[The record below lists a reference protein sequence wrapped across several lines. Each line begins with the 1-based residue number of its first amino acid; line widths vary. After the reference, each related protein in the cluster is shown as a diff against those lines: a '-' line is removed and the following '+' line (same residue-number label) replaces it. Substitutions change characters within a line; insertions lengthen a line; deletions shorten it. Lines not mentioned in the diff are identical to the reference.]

1 MSQPP
6 DNPKIY
12 HIVHEDCLPLII
24 KAGSLWC
31 DEAVT
36 QGKEGGTKIGIDDIK
51 QRRLTAPLKNHPG
64 LRVGQCVPF
73 YFCPRSVMLNTIHN
87 KSSDLAYK
95 GGQEPVVHLEAQLRE
110 VVTWADLSSQKWA
123 FTTSNAGG
131 NDFED
136 YNDLSQ
142 LDQIDWEAV
151 RAKWWA
157 RKTERNSKQAEFLLE
172 YALPWEW
179 VSHIGVQTQE
189 TYNKVMAH
197 LQAYDA

>member
-1 MSQPP
+1 
-6 DNPKIY
+6 
-12 HIVHEDCLPLII
+12 
-24 KAGSLWC
+24 
-31 DEAVT
+31 
-36 QGKEGGTKIGIDDIK
+36 
-51 QRRLTAPLKNHPG
+51 
-64 LRVGQCVPF
+64 
-73 YFCPRSVMLNTIHN
+73 MLNAIYN
-87 KSSDLAYK
+87 GSPGLAYK
-95 GGQEPVVHLEAQLRE
+95 GGQEPIVHLEADLRE
-110 VVTWADLSSQKWA
+110 VVTWADLSSRKWA

-157 RKTERNSKQAEFLLE
+157 GNRKEPKQAEFLLE

-189 TYNKVMAH
+189 TYHKVMAH
-197 LQAYDA
+197 LQAYTHEPSVRIEPSWYY